1 MHEYTADHRVW
12 IINWSCKA
20 DMTAQSS
27 LDNCAQSRLI
37 VMIGNSVP
45 NGDGRRHAELG
56 ELDVATHFDR
66 RSADVRICM

>member
-1 MHEYTADHRVW
+1 
-12 IINWSCKA
+12 
-20 DMTAQSS
+20 MTAQSS

-56 ELDVATHFDR
+56 ELDVATRFDR